1 MNALQKVAWI
11 ELIVAIVASVV
22 VLGAIPL
29 LGERSTDLYGLLA
42 IVAVIYPFLMRP
54 KGGEIVKDERDNEI
68 AKRAEYWGGST
79 AWMFFVISMI
89 VISMWHNTQDVP
101 TKYLFALIW
110 IQFAVYI
117 GVKGAT
123 ALVFYR
129 RVGRAA

>member
-68 AKRAEYWGGST
+68 AKRAEYWGCLLYTSP
-79 AWMFFVISMI
+79 SPR
-89 VISMWHNTQDVP
+89 D
-101 TKYLFALIW
+101 
-110 IQFAVYI
+110 
-117 GVKGAT
+117 AT
-123 ALVFYR
+123 LSRMPSSA
-129 RVGRAA
+129 